1 VTYQV
6 LTRKWRPQ
14 VFQEIVGQD
23 HIIRTLT
30 NAISLGR
37 INHAYLFAG
46 PHGTGKTSTARI
58 LAKALNCDKG
68 PTPLPCNRCSN
79 CLEITRGESL
89 DVLEIDGASNRGIDE
104 VRELRERIGTSPM
117 KGRFKVYIIDE
128 VHMLTHPAFNALLKT
143 LEEPPSHAIFIFATT
158 DPEKVPPTIIS
169 RCQRFDFRKI
179 RFSDIVMRLEQIV
192 KNENI
197 SATPQ
202 ALQCIAIASE
212 NSMRDA
218 EKILDQLISYTQGEI
233 TEKDVIEA
241 LGMVEAEYLA
251 NFTDNLYHHKPLSN
265 IKLLHKL
272 LKEGKDPQWIVKGW
286 LNWLRDITML
296 KLGEED
302 FLTFSS
308 SYKDLLKKQSSY
320 FTLGELTDLMEN
332 ISSIERKIRFS
343 STPNIHLEVLMVKLC
358 SLDSEVEKIKGENP
372 QLAALYER
380 IVALEQKLTEGLSI
394 EFPKEVKEKG
404 PSLEEKVEASISE
417 ERKPDEENEP
427 SLSIPKIELTSK
439 EGDEL
444 KKWKEVI
451 KEVKQK
457 KRTLGSFLEKMKVLS
472 VEENSIVL
480 GSEVNFLKEV
490 IEKRENKKLI
500 CEELKKFFSK
510 NFSLKFKQIT
520 PIKTKKKES
529 VSLRE
534 IVAKAI
540 EIFEGE
546 VISK

>member
-179 RFSDIVMRLEQIV
+179 RFSDIVMRLKQIV

>member
-500 CEELKKFFSK
+500 CEELKKFFSR